1 MVKIRVKRRQCRC
14 ITSRAPL
21 DVIPPAIV
29 LSVLSA
35 LSAWWGRGRR
45 WQRNR
50 GILSL
55 LLFHLV
61 SAVVPSSISTS
72 VRATPC
78 LLDVLVCKQTYL
90 FAPLNVFIITLCPM
104 HRGQLAG
111 VSSLFYHVSYE
122 DNTHFARLS
131 GKYFSLTKVLAQIK
145 DYLCVFLWFNKKK
158 VIFGCY
164 TYIQTPRQNNNL
176 NTGITNIVDHVV
188 MRRVY
193 L

>member
-111 VSSLFYHVSYE
+111 VSSLLPPCGSWGLTWDHQTWMLAPLQVGSSHPASHPIFLLHVNS
-122 DNTHFARLS
+122 ALS
-131 GKYFSLTKVLAQIK
+131 RAWGTYLTIP
-145 DYLCVFLWFNKKK
+145 C
-158 VIFGCY
+158 
-164 TYIQTPRQNNNL
+164 P
-176 NTGITNIVDHVV
+176 
-188 MRRVY
+188 
-193 L
+193 